1 MCLNAALFCHFR
13 PCRRDSYKSPFL
25 IAICLHICQAKPIIT
40 MTHDW
45 FHKTMHVLKQH
56 GMRASLSSFLVE
68 PHREL
73 FCIFKEIRGTL
84 WRLYLNYG
92 GKTHCAPLA
101 KKFCISTIQT
111 FTKEPP
117 ENVWQVAEN
126 HSSTLTRQ
134 RQTRINCSSAAKVAL
149 FTGSPLEFH
158 MNSMFYSASREL
170 L

>member
-73 FCIFKEIRGTL
+73 FCSFKDIRRTL
-84 WRLYLNYG
+84 WTVLKLWREITLCTFGKKVLHINNPDLYKRAPRKRLTSCRKSQLNTHTT
-92 GKTHCAPLA
+92 KTDKNQLLLCCKSSIVYRKPTW
-101 KKFCISTIQT
+101 ISYE
-111 FTKEPP
+111 F
-117 ENVWQVAEN
+117 NV
-126 HSSTLTRQ
+126 
-134 RQTRINCSSAAKVAL
+134 
-149 FTGSPLEFH
+149 
-158 MNSMFYSASREL
+158 L
-170 L
+170 LC